1 MGSPAI
7 FLDRDGTL
15 IEDRGHLKDPSEV
28 AFLPGVLSAL
38 RRLKDQFVL
47 FLITNQN
54 GVALGKIEL
63 EDAHRVNDHV
73 ARRLNEAG
81 IPLRAIY
88 CCPHQ
93 RSDGCLCI
101 KPNPYFPRKA
111 EKEHGVDLGRS
122 FVVGDHP
129 SDVELAANVG
139 ARGLYVLSGHG
150 QKHRHEL
157 KVACQVVPGL
167 AEAAEAILAARA
179 AELLRAGKLVAFPTE
194 TVYGLGADAMNEDAV
209 RRLFEVKGRP
219 VGHPLIVHLAG
230 AGAIGRW
237 SDGRS
242 ELAGKLA
249 ERFWPGPLTLIL
261 RKSPAVSL
269 RVTGG
274 QDTVGLRV
282 PAHPLALAMLGEF
295 GGGVAAPSAN
305 RFGRV
310 SPTTALHV
318 RNDLGSDVDF
328 VLDGGPCTVGVES
341 TILDLSGNAPEIL
354 RPGGVTPEEI
364 EAVIGRPVGRRG
376 ASAVRAPGQ
385 FESHYAPRA
394 RVIVVEPDD
403 LAAQASEWRSK
414 GAQVFVVE
422 RPEAQS
428 LYAQLREADAA
439 GAEVILVVAPS
450 ETGLG
455 LAVADRL
462 RKAAGPRPGREGPGR
477 SAGSPGSGEGP
488 KTLNDRENGGVA

>member
-7 FLDRDGTL
+7 FLDRDGTV

-28 AFLPGVLSAL
+28 AFLPGVLTAL
-38 RRLKDQFVL
+38 GRLKDQFVL
-47 FLITNQN
+47 FLVTNQN
-54 GVALGKIEL
+54 GVALGQIKL
-63 EDAHRVNDHV
+63 EEAHRVNDHV
-73 ARRLNEAG
+73 ARRLKEEG
-81 IPLRAIY
+81 IPIREIY

-111 EKEHGVDLGRS
+111 EKDHGVDLGRS

-129 SDVELAANVG
+129 SDVELAVNVG

-150 QKHRHEL
+150 RKHRPEL
-157 KVACQVVPGL
+157 KAACQVVPGL

-194 TVYGLGADAMNEDAV
+194 TVYGLGADAMNEEAV

-219 VGHPLIVHLAG
+219 LGHPLIVHLAG
-230 AGAIGRW
+230 AGAIARW
-237 SDGRS
+237 SDQGS
-242 ELAGKLA
+242 ELAGTLA
-249 ERFWPGPLTLIL
+249 GRFWPGPLTLIL
-261 RKSPAVSL
+261 RKSPAVSP

-310 SPTTALHV
+310 SPTTAEHV
-318 RNDLGSDVDF
+318 RQDLGSDLDF
-328 VLDGGPCTVGVES
+328 ILDGGPCSVGVES
-341 TILDLSGNAPEIL
+341 TILDLSGDAPEIL

-376 ASAVRAPGQ
+376 ASGVRAPGQ

-403 LAAQASEWRSK
+403 LAAQASLWRSK
-414 GAQVFVVE
+414 GARVHVLE
-422 RPEAQS
+422 RPAARD
-428 LYAQLREADAA
+428 LYARLREADAA
-439 GAEVILVVAPS
+439 GAEVILVGAPP

-462 RKAAGPRPGREGPGR
+462 RKAAGPRPGGEGQGGSADSPGEREGR
-477 SAGSPGSGEGP
+477 
-488 KTLNDRENGGVA
+488 KNLNERGNGGVA